1 MKKFE
6 ELLPL
11 INVWFEQKKLNNLQ
25 KQKLKFIEE
34 FGELTGAHLK
44 NNEPLKQDG
53 LGDSIVVIIGLA
65 KIKGVKI
72 DMSKFNYY
80 ELNEKTFDD
89 TYWGIIDD
97 VKNDR
102 FNKALQGL
110 IYLSSQFLGLA
121 YVECL
126 NIAWNE
132 IKDRQGETVNGSFV
146 KNEKQNK

>member
-1 MKKFE
+1 MKTFD
-6 ELLPL
+6 ELVPL
-11 INVWFEQKKLNNLQ
+11 INEWFEQKQLNNLQ

-34 FGELTGAHLK
+34 FGELTGAYLK
-44 NNEPLKQDG
+44 NNEPLKKDS

-65 KIKGVKI
+65 RIKGVKI
-72 DMSKFNYY
+72 DMTKGNYY
-80 ELNEKTFDD
+80 EINEMAFDD

-97 VKNDR
+97 VKNNR

-126 NIAWNE
+126 NIAWW
-132 IKDRQGETVNGSFV
+132 DLETI
-146 KNEKQNK
+146 

>member
-1 MKKFE
+1 MKTFD
-6 ELLPL
+6 ELVPL
-11 INVWFEQKKLNNLQ
+11 INDWFE
-25 KQKLKFIEE
+25 QKLKFIEE
-34 FGELTGAHLK
+34 FGELTSAHLK
-44 NNEPLKQDG
+44 NNEPLKKDG
-53 LGDSIVVIIGLA
+53 LGDSLVVIIGLA
-65 KIKGVKI
+65 RIKGVKI
-72 DMSKFNYY
+72 DMTKGNYY
-80 ELNEKTFDD
+80 EINEMTFDD

-132 IKDRQGETVNGSFV
+132 IKDRKGETVNDSFV
-146 KNEKQNK
+146 KNV